1 MYLTCSTVWQNIY
14 RHPGSEKLTM
24 SWRAKLWLT
33 CTRCCNDFARKGLQH
48 MWPGACQSL
57 CFLWQFLVCKVAS
70 NAEQR
75 TFGISEVCLLALGVY
90 TPQPQKVPSPCL
102 YNRSCLQSSWLLQE
116 HSLVADRHCGAKCFH
131 VALGGFYGSDLH
143 LRGIS
148 GAGLLHRRHQNR
160 TVANASCW
168 VFPCFPCFGT
178 QETIKNMEKAAWL
191 PAEDVWNVMNS
202 PSTRWVQ

>member
-33 CTRCCNDFARKGLQH
+33 CTCCCNDFARKELQH

-90 TPQPQKVPSPCL
+90 TPQPQKVSVPCL

-116 HSLVADRHCGAKCFH
+116 HSLVADRHCSAKCFH
-131 VALGGFYGSDLH
+131 VALGGFWQWPASTGYF
-143 LRGIS
+143 
-148 GAGLLHRRHQNR
+148 RRR
-160 TVANASCW
+160 TVASQASKQNCCERKLLS
-168 VFPCFPCFGT
+168 FPMFSLFWHAGNH
-178 QETIKNMEKAAWL
+178 QEYGEGSLIASRRCLKCYEQSKH
-191 PAEDVWNVMNS
+191 
-202 PSTRWVQ
+202 